1 MPDGLVL
8 VGLSGSGKST
18 FGRELARALGRPLLD
33 TDAAVRERTGRT
45 PAEIIRADGEAA
57 FRTFEADVVASLPPG
72 AVVATGGGA
81 VEDPVNR
88 WRLWQHGRVVWLDAA
103 AELLA
108 ERLRAHDEPRPMLGS
123 DLFGGLA
130 KLAERRAAFY
140 RAADDRVAADASLGD
155 LAAAVCALLER
166 RLPEGRRLFDAQV
179 PRHHPMGPATARVV
193 YGVAPPLPEVEGA
206 PSVVVDRRV
215 VSLAPNAPAGR
226 RLAIAGGER
235 GKRLRSLERILD
247 WLSAVQHE
255 RGDPLVAVG
264 GGTLGDLAGL
274 AAALYGRGVP
284 WMDIP
289 TTWLAQADAALGG
302 KVGVDLRAAKNAVG
316 AFWPPVAVVGDLA
329 ALRTL
334 PPSRLRDGLA
344 EAIKAAIIG
353 DPALWT
359 LLESRGIAA
368 LRGDEEARYAITE
381 RSARVKLDIV
391 SRDPFESGERRQ
403 LNLGHTLG
411 HALEVESRYRLP
423 HGAAVGLGLR
433 AVAAIAVG
441 RGLDSAL
448 ADQLDALLIGLGF
461 RLTHAFDEGRVREA
475 LGTDKKRHRGRQ
487 RWLLPAGI
495 GQVEEVDDVSE
506 AELARAIATV
516 RG

>member
-1 MPDGLVL
+1 MPDGVVL

-18 FGRELARALGRPLLD
+18 LGDRLARQLGRPLLD

-45 PAEIIRADGEAA
+45 PAEIIRSEGEAA
-57 FRTFEADVVASLPPG
+57 FRAVEAAAVASVPSG

-81 VEDPVNR
+81 VEDPLNR
-88 WRLWQHGRVVWLDAA
+88 WRLWQHGHVVWLDAPV
-103 AELLA
+103 EVLA
-108 ERLRAHDEPRPMLGS
+108 SRLADANEERPMLGA
-123 DLFGGLA
+123 DAVAGLRR
-130 KLAERRAAFY
+130 LAERRLPFY
-140 RAADDRVAADASLGD
+140 RAADARVDATDDAIG
-155 LAAAVCALLER
+155 AVCEAIARAL
-166 RLPEGRRLFDAQV
+166 PVGRRLFDAEV
-179 PRHHPMGPATARVV
+179 PRPHPMGPATARIV
-193 YGVAPPLPEVEGA
+193 YGISPPLPEVEGT

-215 VSLAPNAPAGR
+215 ASLAPGAPEGR
-226 RLAIAGGER
+226 RLEIAAGEH
-235 GKRLRSLERILD
+235 GKRLRNLERVLD
-247 WLSAVQHE
+247 WLSSVQHE
-255 RGDPLVAVG
+255 RSDPLLAVG

-316 AFWPPVAVVGDLA
+316 AFWPPIAVVGDVA

-334 PPSRLRDGLA
+334 PRSRLRDGLA
-344 EAIKAAIIG
+344 EAIKSAIIG
-353 DPALWT
+353 DPALWS
-359 LLESRGIAA
+359 LLESRGLAA

-411 HALEVESRYRLP
+411 HALEVESNYRLP
-423 HGAAVGLGLR
+423 HGAAVALGMR
-433 AVAAIAVG
+433 AVTAIALG
-441 RGLDSAL
+441 RGLDPSFA
-448 ADQLDALLIGLGF
+448 AALDALLSGLGF
-461 RLTHAFDEGRVREA
+461 RLTHAFDEGRVRQA

-495 GQVEEVDDVSE
+495 GQVEEVDDMSD
-506 AELARAIATV
+506 AELSRAMRVV
-516 RG
+516 RA